1 MSETPYE
8 AFEPII
14 GLEIHTQLNTRTKL
28 FSATGYQFGNEPNSN
43 IGVVD
48 TGQAGALPVLNGE
61 AVKKAVLFG
70 LAVGAKISL
79 CSRFDRKSYFYPDCP
94 RNYQI
99 TQFDEPII
107 IGGEVVADVEGK
119 SKTFAIEKA
128 HLEDDAGMLKHFS
141 DFAGVDFNRAG
152 VPLIEIVSTPC
163 MRSPKE
169 ATAYATAIR
178 SILQYTNVSDGNME
192 EGSLRIDVNV
202 SVRPKGSTTL
212 RNKVEI
218 KNMNSFSNMELAI
231 EAEIRRQIREYL
243 AHPNMPHKEVVP
255 QATCRFDLAKNETV
269 VMRTKESAAD
279 YRYFPEPDL
288 PPLVLTEEY
297 VENLRTKLP
306 ELPHQR
312 YERYVQKLELSEYF
326 ASLLVNDKR
335 LSDFFERG
343 LQTCK
348 NAKGLCNWVCVE
360 FVGRFKESGTHLAQS
375 EVLPERI
382 AELVNL
388 IEEKVVTGRM
398 AKEIADL
405 MVKDPAKTPRQIID
419 ENPHFK
425 PMDDTGEIEALVDQV
440 LKENPDSIEKF
451 RSGRERAF
459 NFLVGQVMKLSK
471 GKAAPHLVQEILKK
485 KLA

>member
-1 MSETPYE
+1 MSNTPYE
-8 AFEPII
+8 NFEPVI
-14 GLEIHTQLNTRTKL
+14 GLEIHTQLSTRTKL
-28 FSATGYQFGNEPNSN
+28 FSRTAYEVGNEPNTN

-48 TGQAGALPVLNGE
+48 TGQPGALPVINGE

-70 LAVGAKISL
+70 LAINAKISRN
-79 CSRFDRKSYFYPDCP
+79 SRFDRKSYFYPDCP
-94 RNYQI
+94 RNFQI

-107 IGGEVVADVEGK
+107 TDGEVTVDGK
-119 SKTFAIEKA
+119 TYQIEKA

-152 VPLIEIVSTPC
+152 VGLIEIVSTPC

-178 SILQYTNVSDGNME
+178 AILQYIGASDGNME

-202 SVRPKGSTTL
+202 SVRPKGSTEL

-231 EAEIRRQIREYL
+231 EAEIRRQVKEYL
-243 AHPNMPHKEVVP
+243 AHPNMDLDKVVP
-255 QATCRFDLAKNETV
+255 QSTCRFENGKII

-288 PPLVLTEEY
+288 PPLVLSDEY
-297 VENLRTKLP
+297 IEKIRAKLP
-306 ELPHQR
+306 ELPQAR
-312 YERYVQKLELSEYF
+312 YTRYVEKLGLSEYF
-326 ASLLVNDKR
+326 SSLLVNDKP
-335 LSDFFERG
+335 LSDYFEEG
-343 LQTCK
+343 LKNCK
-348 NAKGLCNWVCVE
+348 SAKALCNWVCVE
-360 FVGRFKESGTHLAQS
+360 FVGRFKDSGKHLAQS
-375 EVLPERI
+375 EILPERI

-388 IEEKVVTGRM
+388 VEEKAITGRM

-405 MVKDPAKTPRQIID
+405 MTEDPKKTPREIID
-419 ENPHFK
+419 ANPHFK
-425 PMDDTGEIEALVDQV
+425 PMDNTGEIEALVDQV
-440 LKENPDSIEKF
+440 LKENPDSIEKYHA
-451 RSGRERAF
+451 GRERAF

-471 GKAAPHLVQEILKK
+471 GQAAPHIVQEILKK
-485 KLA
+485 KLT